1 MEMTGGF
8 SAQNWS
14 RFHSPRSSDCSGKR
28 GGQKYSESGK
38 IGDDFACSARR
49 RGAIDK
55 WRRQAYSARQTGPDP
70 AFQEVLTV
78 VESGDAGGTT
88 ILVIRKF
95 QFDLGSTQIKLE
107 SGE

>member
-1 MEMTGGF
+1 M
-8 SAQNWS
+8 
-14 RFHSPRSSDCSGKR
+14 R

-38 IGDDFACSARR
+38 IGGDFACSARR

-55 WRRQAYSARQTGPDP
+55 WRRQAYSTRQTGPDP